1 LNKMNEEEI
10 IKYAED
16 TKTNY
21 VYVKLKKLHPDAKM
35 PSYANFSDAGAD
47 LTAVSVT
54 HVPATPEEAAYY
66 EYGTGLAVKIPEGY
80 AGFIYPRSSIS
91 KKDLYLS
98 NAVGVVDSGYVGE
111 LKLRFKYKTNPKIYN
126 VGDKV
131 GQLIVMPVP
140 TIHFSEVHE
149 LPITDRGHG
158 GFGSSGN

>member
-1 LNKMNEEEI
+1 MNEEET

-16 TKTNY
+16 IKTNY

-35 PSYANFSDAGAD
+35 PSYA
-47 LTAVSVT
+47 TAVSVT

-126 VGDKV
+126 VGDKI

>member
-1 LNKMNEEEI
+1 MNKEETL
-10 IKYAED
+10 KYAED
-16 TKTNY
+16 IKPNY
-21 VYVKLKKLHPDAKM
+21 VYVKLKKLHPQAQM
-35 PSYANFSDAGAD
+35 PVYANLTDAGAD

-66 EYGTGLAVKIPEGY
+66 EYGTGIAIKVPEGY
-80 AGFIYPRSSIS
+80 AGFIYPRSSVS
-91 KKDLYLS
+91 KKDLFLA

-111 LKLRFKYKTNPKIYN
+111 IKLRFKYKTNPKIYN
-126 VGDKV
+126 IGDKI

-140 TIHFSEVHE
+140 TIHFSEVSE